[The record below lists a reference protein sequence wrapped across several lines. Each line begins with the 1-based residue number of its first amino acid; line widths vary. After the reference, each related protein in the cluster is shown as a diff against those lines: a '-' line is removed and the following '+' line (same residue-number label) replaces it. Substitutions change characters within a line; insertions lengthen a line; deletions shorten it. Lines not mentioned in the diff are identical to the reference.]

1 MDHTELELNSFNDF
15 LAWKAEIENNTK
27 SKFISYSTKH
37 INIHGVK
44 YYYFRC
50 HRSGNFMS
58 ESKGLRH
65 LKTLGSNKI
74 NAYCPAALKV
84 TEHTDGKCIVSYQ
97 KVHVGHQND
106 LGHLFLTADERK
118 NIASKIAAKIPLD
131 NILDE
136 IRNVISDA
144 GLERVHLLTKK
155 DLHNIEIS
163 FNLASNSVKH
173 ENDRVSVDM
182 WVREMQNSEN
192 PCILFYKT
200 QGSTCTQYS
209 FLKENDFVLIIMTEA
224 QGEILKKFSS
234 DCICIDGTH
243 GVNGY
248 GFELVTLLTIDDL
261 RQGFPCAFLIS
272 NRCDQPVL
280 SIFFSCIKQKIGQL
294 QPQIFMSDIAESF
307 FNAWKSE
314 MGVPQ
319 KRLFCAWHIDR
330 AWRKNLKKIKGAEK
344 QAKTYKIIR
353 SLLEERDIYTFQTL
367 TEAAIKFL
375 KGDPDT
381 IEFSNYFE
389 TYYLQNIS
397 SWAYCYRLH
406 SGINTNMHIERMHRT
421 SKYIYLHGKNV
432 KRLDKAIH
440 GIMRFVRDKMIDRL
454 ITSNKG
460 KLTSKIRDLRIRH
473 KTSETLSLLVMEN
486 ENGWILKSIP
496 PQLEAADISN
506 AQEIHFP
513 TTNKDIPPNKNI
525 IPQRFSNA
533 KKKRKLTKT
542 STVTSQNDNNT
553 ILNIILEHKNFTHS
567 PTEES

>member
-65 LKTLGSNKI
+65 LKILGSNKI

-106 LGHLFLTADERK
+106 LGHLFLTSDERK

-136 IRNVISDA
+136 IRNSISDA

-155 DLHNIEIS
+155 DLHNIEKS
-163 FNLASNSVKH
+163 FNLSSNSVKH
-173 ENDRVSVDM
+173 ENDGVSVDM

-209 FLKENDFVLIIMTEA
+209 FLRENDFVLIIMTEA

-294 QPQIFMSDIAESF
+294 QPQIFMSDMAESF

-330 AWRKNLKKIKGAEK
+330 AWRKNFKKSKALKNKQKHIKL
-344 QAKTYKIIR
+344 
-353 SLLEERDIYTFQTL
+353 SD
-367 TEAAIKFL
+367 
-375 KGDPDT
+375 
-381 IEFSNYFE
+381 
-389 TYYLQNIS
+389 
-397 SWAYCYRLH
+397 H
-406 SGINTNMHIERMHRT
+406 S
-421 SKYIYLHGKNV
+421 
-432 KRLDKAIH
+432 
-440 GIMRFVRDKMIDRL
+440 
-454 ITSNKG
+454 
-460 KLTSKIRDLRIRH
+460 
-473 KTSETLSLLVMEN
+473 
-486 ENGWILKSIP
+486 
-496 PQLEAADISN
+496 
-506 AQEIHFP
+506 
-513 TTNKDIPPNKNI
+513 
-525 IPQRFSNA
+525 
-533 KKKRKLTKT
+533 
-542 STVTSQNDNNT
+542 
-553 ILNIILEHKNFTHS
+553 
-567 PTEES
+567 

>member
-1 MDHTELELNSFNDF
+1 M
-15 LAWKAEIENNTK
+15 
-27 SKFISYSTKH
+27 
-37 INIHGVK
+37 
-44 YYYFRC
+44 
-50 HRSGNFMS
+50 
-58 ESKGLRH
+58 
-65 LKTLGSNKI
+65 
-74 NAYCPAALKV
+74 NAICPAAFKV

-136 IRNVISDA
+136 IRNSISDA

-173 ENDRVSVDM
+173 ENDGVSVDM

-294 QPQIFMSDIAESF
+294 QPQIFMSDMAESF

-460 KLTSKIRDLRIRH
+460 KLTNDENELILNEVAKKKKSQ
-473 KTSETLSLLVMEN
+473 TLSLEHRKDEIKRKFSELIDSLNSDKQCDVLER
-486 ENGWILKSIP
+486 ILKSIP
-496 PQLEAADISN
+496 PQLEAADISS

>member
-65 LKTLGSNKI
+65 LKILGSNKI

-118 NIASKIAAKIPLD
+118 NIASKIAAKILD

-136 IRNVISDA
+136 IRNSISDA

-173 ENDRVSVDM
+173 ENDGVSVDM

-294 QPQIFMSDIAESF
+294 QPQIFMSDMAESF

-460 KLTSKIRDLRIRH
+460 KLTKR
-473 KTSETLSLLVMEN
+473 
-486 ENGWILKSIP
+486 ILKSIP

>member
-58 ESKGLRH
+58 ESKSLRH
-65 LKTLGSNKI
+65 LKILGSNKI

-106 LGHLFLTADERK
+106 LGHLFLTRDERK

-136 IRNVISDA
+136 IRNSISDA

-155 DLHNIEIS
+155 DLHTIEKS
-163 FNLASNSVKH
+163 FNLSSNSVKH
-173 ENDRVSVDM
+173 ENDGVSVDM

-234 DCICIDGTH
+234 DCICIDSTH

-248 GFELVTLLTIDDL
+248 GFELTTTTPEITPSAPGPALDMETSTTMDTNAPSGESLESCLESVRVDALRANLSSIQNSSDYLSIAIFAENKLNCLSNFMFPDINVSNNISVDLIKIIEEARLKFSILKHQEMKDDL
-261 RQGFPCAFLIS
+261 NQFTNLCQSWGIQNPATQTPFVLAKPRQRKNSLPGETS
-272 NRCDQPVL
+272 K
-280 SIFFSCIKQKIGQL
+280 KQK
-294 QPQIFMSDIAESF
+294 
-307 FNAWKSE
+307 
-314 MGVPQ
+314 
-319 KRLFCAWHIDR
+319 
-330 AWRKNLKKIKGAEK
+330 
-344 QAKTYKIIR
+344 
-353 SLLEERDIYTFQTL
+353 
-367 TEAAIKFL
+367 
-375 KGDPDT
+375 
-381 IEFSNYFE
+381 
-389 TYYLQNIS
+389 
-397 SWAYCYRLH
+397 
-406 SGINTNMHIERMHRT
+406 
-421 SKYIYLHGKNV
+421 
-432 KRLDKAIH
+432 
-440 GIMRFVRDKMIDRL
+440 
-454 ITSNKG
+454 
-460 KLTSKIRDLRIRH
+460 
-473 KTSETLSLLVMEN
+473 
-486 ENGWILKSIP
+486 
-496 PQLEAADISN
+496 LEATTCQNKFSVLYIEDPPEELQIDEPLPPS
-506 AQEIHFP
+506 P
-513 TTNKDIPPNKNI
+513 TPEKTTTKP
-525 IPQRFSNA
+525 
-533 KKKRKLTKT
+533 KKKHGPSKKPT
-542 STVTSQNDNNT
+542 SLANKQPPA
-553 ILNIILEHKNFTHS
+553 
-567 PTEES
+567 PTPVITAAQIAQPSAVWSVDVGYP

>member
-1 MDHTELELNSFNDF
+1 MSSAEKLEKRLFSEPNTSVSSEGILDSQSNQNLVEAIVCQNSDSVMSGMFECVNHSCVAESGFVMCGDNSNPDSVMNDVVPCSNDFSLAESDFLCMVRNKVHTSKSNQNANYVCLVCHGNFEKREIIFHFKNAHDIDMDHTELELNSFNDF

-58 ESKGLRH
+58 ESKGLRL
-65 LKTLGSNKI
+65 LKILGSNKI

-97 KVHVGHQND
+97 KVHVGH
-106 LGHLFLTADERK
+106 LFLTADERE

-136 IRNVISDA
+136 IRNSISDA

-155 DLHNIEIS
+155 DLHNIEKS
-163 FNLASNSVKH
+163 FNLSSNSVKH
-173 ENDRVSVDM
+173 ENDGVSVDM

-272 NRCDQPVL
+272 NRCDQIVL
-280 SIFFSCIKQKIGQL
+280 SIFFS
-294 QPQIFMSDIAESF
+294 
-307 FNAWKSE
+307 
-314 MGVPQ
+314 V
-319 KRLFCAWHIDR
+319 
-330 AWRKNLKKIKGAEK
+330 
-344 QAKTYKIIR
+344 Y
-353 SLLEERDIYTFQTL
+353 
-367 TEAAIKFL
+367 
-375 KGDPDT
+375 
-381 IEFSNYFE
+381 
-389 TYYLQNIS
+389 
-397 SWAYCYRLH
+397 
-406 SGINTNMHIERMHRT
+406 
-421 SKYIYLHGKNV
+421 
-432 KRLDKAIH
+432 
-440 GIMRFVRDKMIDRL
+440 
-454 ITSNKG
+454 
-460 KLTSKIRDLRIRH
+460 
-473 KTSETLSLLVMEN
+473 
-486 ENGWILKSIP
+486 
-496 PQLEAADISN
+496 
-506 AQEIHFP
+506 
-513 TTNKDIPPNKNI
+513 
-525 IPQRFSNA
+525 
-533 KKKRKLTKT
+533 
-542 STVTSQNDNNT
+542 
-553 ILNIILEHKNFTHS
+553 
-567 PTEES
+567 